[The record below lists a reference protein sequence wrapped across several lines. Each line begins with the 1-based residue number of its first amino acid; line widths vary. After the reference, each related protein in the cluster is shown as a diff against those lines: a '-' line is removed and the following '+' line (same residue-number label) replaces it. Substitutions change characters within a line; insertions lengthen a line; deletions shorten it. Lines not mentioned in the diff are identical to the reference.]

1 MGRSIKI
8 ELSDNQRTELENGYR
23 NGKSHSFRTNCQL
36 VLLKSEGR
44 FSKEI
49 AKFLGF
55 SEQKVNRWLWRYK
68 TQGIEGLKIRAGRGR
83 PAILQIENTESV
95 KEAVRRHRQR
105 ISIARAQ
112 LQETLGKEFSAKT
125 LSRFLKNLT
134 ADISESESV

>member
-8 ELSDNQRTELENGYR
+8 ELNDNQRKELEYGYR
-23 NGKSHSFRTNCQL
+23 NGKSHSFRTNCQI

-49 AKFLGF
+49 AGFLGT

-68 TQGIEGLKIRAGRGR
+68 LEGVDGLEIRAGRGR
-83 PAILQIENTESV
+83 ASILQIENTALV
-95 KEAVRRHRQR
+95 KEAVKRHRQR
-105 ISIARAQ
+105 ISIAKAE

-134 ADISESESV
+134 ADINESENA

>member
-1 MGRSIKI
+1 MGRIIKI
-8 ELSDNQRTELENGYR
+8 ELTDNQQRELENGYR
-23 NGKSHSFRTNCQL
+23 NGKSHSFRTNCQI
-36 VLLKSEGR
+36 VLLKNEGH

-68 TQGIEGLKIRAGRGR
+68 TQGLTGLKICRGRGR
-83 PAILQIENTESV
+83 PSILQIENTEFI

-105 ISIARAQ
+105 ISIARAE

-134 ADISESESV
+134 AAINESESV

>member
-8 ELSDNQRTELENGYR
+8 ELTDNQRKKLENSYR
-23 NGKSHSFRTNCQL
+23 NGKSHSFRTNCQI
-36 VLLKSEGR
+36 VLLKSEGH

-68 TQGIEGLKIRAGRGR
+68 TQGLQGLEIRQGRGR
-83 PAILQIENTESV
+83 PAILHIQNTELI
-95 KEAVRRHRQR
+95 KEAIKRHRQR
-105 ISIARAQ
+105 ISIARAE
-112 LQETLGKEFSAKT
+112 LQETLGKEFSHKT

-134 ADISESESV
+134 ADINESESV